1 MTSTPPIA
9 PLFPLGGPVP
19 SDLIIGRETEI
30 IELVT
35 QLREGVST
43 IVTGPR
49 RTGKTTVCEE
59 VCRILA
65 DEDGALVVKIDVP
78 ERKNESA
85 TALLQL
91 IIDGCAGL
99 HVQDAA
105 RGVLKVLR
113 PTIEKWLRDE
123 GLPLDLTG
131 VGEGRQPG
139 GGRQIIGLPVRLAE
153 EQQRR
158 VLVFFDELQRVADY
172 EDGHGV
178 LTDIRDIY
186 SAARSDAVVL
196 VDGSSTRTFE
206 TLLGDP
212 VNLGKLV
219 SRYDLPTTIPSY
231 RWEEPLTERFRAVDL
246 ELGDDQR
253 DAIIAFGDCRPYE
266 TMAAARYTA
275 LAARQ
280 ASRVVTDFDVE
291 VGLDRARQHLDDDG
305 AA

>member
-1 MTSTPPIA
+1 MASTPPIA

-19 SDLIIGRETEI
+19 SDLIIGRDAETV
-30 IELVT
+30 ELVS
-35 QLREGVST
+35 QIRQGVST
-43 IVTGPR
+43 LVTGPR
-49 RTGKTTVCEE
+49 RTGKTTVCDE

-65 DEDGALVVKIDVP
+65 DEDRALVVKVDVP
-78 ERKNESA
+78 ERKDQSP

-99 HVQDAA
+99 HVNDAA

-123 GLPLDLTG
+123 GLPLDLAG
-131 VGEGRQPG
+131 VGQRETPG
-139 GGRQIIGLPVRLAE
+139 AARQIIGLPLRIAQA
-153 EQQRR
+153 QQRR

-172 EDGHGV
+172 QDGHGV

-186 SAARSDAVVL
+186 SAARGDAVVL
-196 VDGSSTRTFE
+196 VDGSNTRTFE
-206 TLLGDP
+206 MLLGDP

-219 SRYDLPTTIPSY
+219 SRYDLPTTIPPY
-231 RWEEPLTERFRAVDL
+231 RWAEPLTERFGAVDL
-246 ELGDDQR
+246 DLGDDQR
-253 DAIIAFGDCRPYE
+253 DAIIAFGQGRPYD

-280 ASRVVTDFDVE
+280 ASRVVTDFDVD
-291 VGLDRARQHLDDDG
+291 VGLARARRHLEDDG
-305 AA
+305 AS

>member
-19 SDLIIGRETEI
+19 SDLIIGRDIEI

-49 RTGKTTVCEE
+49 RTGKTTVSEE
-59 VCRILA
+59 ACRILA
-65 DEDGALVVKIDVP
+65 NEDGALVVKIDVP

-99 HVQDAA
+99 HVKDAA

-123 GLPLDLTG
+123 NLSLDLTG
-131 VGEGRQPG
+131 VGEGQQPD

-172 EDGHGV
+172 EGGHGV

-196 VDGSSTRTFE
+196 VAGSNTRTFE

-266 TMAAARYTA
+266 TMAAARYMA

-280 ASRVVTDFDVE
+280 GSRVVTDFDVE
-291 VGLDRARQHLDDDG
+291 VGLERARQHLDDDG